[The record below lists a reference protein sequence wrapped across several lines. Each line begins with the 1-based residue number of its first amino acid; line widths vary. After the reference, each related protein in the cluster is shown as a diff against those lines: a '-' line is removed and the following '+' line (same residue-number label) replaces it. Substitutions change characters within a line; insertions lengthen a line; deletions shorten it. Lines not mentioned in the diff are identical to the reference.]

1 MEKRGKRRDALLNA
15 VKIGGLP
22 TAPFAM
28 KQLIDFLPVAIFF
41 AAYLAA
47 DIYVATAALMVAA
60 VLQVGFFKLK
70 SWRINGQ
77 MWAVFWVA
85 LVFGALTLVFRNA
98 LFIQWK
104 PTIVYWAMAV
114 AIGGSRFV
122 GRGDHV
128 QRALGKVL
136 KLPERAWRNLSWAWA
151 AAMAL
156 AGVANIYVAYEFSEQ
171 TWVTYKLVTAFAV
184 PLLLTFGSVA
194 YLSASGMLAEAIG
207 GADAAADQDKARETT

>member
-1 MEKRGKRRDALLNA
+1 
-15 VKIGGLP
+15 
-22 TAPFAM
+22 M
-28 KQLIDFLPVAIFF
+28 KQLIDFLPVAVFF
-41 AAYLAA
+41 AVYLAT
-47 DIYVATAALMVAA
+47 DIYIATAALMAAA
-60 VLQVGFFKLK
+60 VVQIALFKLK
-70 SWRINGQ
+70 GWRINGQ

-85 LVFGALTLVFRNA
+85 LVFGALTLAFRNA

-104 PTIVYWAMAV
+104 PTIVYWAMAL

-136 KLPERAWRNLSWAWA
+136 VLQDRAWRNLSWAWA

-171 TWVTYKLVTAFAV
+171 TWVAYKLAAAFAT

-194 YLSASGMLAEAIG
+194 YLGAAGMLPKSLGGEGEGAGGEAEDVE
-207 GADAAADQDKARETT
+207 DAKVRESA